1 MTDNK
6 DLVTH
11 RKQMNLVSK
20 IHNDRADIAAML
32 DIISRYRNVTG
43 IRKLTV
49 LQTAISAVKYALR
62 SVLSQIVE
70 HEYDNLAWYIEC
82 QTEPDITYVG
92 PFSDKDDATA
102 YGRKW
107 QKNEGDNP
115 CWNRVALPLSLDGKL
130 AVGFYNPCGH
140 DDDRDL
146 EGICLRVITYIR
158 PYHEHPMVNFIGPFT
173 SIDQA
178 TGYGLHLSALNNDN
192 WIVVELDGN
201 NESFLTPVQ
210 PK

>member
-11 RKQMNLVSK
+11 RKQMNHVSK

-70 HEYDNLAWYIEC
+70 HKYDNLAWYIEC
-82 QTEPDITYVG
+82 QTGTSLQYVG
-92 PFSDKDDATA
+92 PFSDKDVASA
-102 YGRKW
+102 YGRQW
-107 QKNEGDNP
+107 QRDCGDNP
-115 CWNRVALPLSLDGKL
+115 CWNRVVLPSTPDGKL
-130 AVGFYNPCGH
+130 VVGYHNPCGFVS
-140 DDDRDL
+140 DQDRT
-146 EGICLRVITYIR
+146 GVYLRVISYIR
-158 PYHEHPMVNFIGPFT
+158 PYHEHLMVNFIGPFT
-173 SIDQA
+173 SEEQA
-178 TGYGLHLSALNNDN
+178 SGYGLHLSALNNAN
-192 WIVVELDGN
+192 WLVVVLDEN
-201 NESFLTPVQ
+201 RDSFLVPVA